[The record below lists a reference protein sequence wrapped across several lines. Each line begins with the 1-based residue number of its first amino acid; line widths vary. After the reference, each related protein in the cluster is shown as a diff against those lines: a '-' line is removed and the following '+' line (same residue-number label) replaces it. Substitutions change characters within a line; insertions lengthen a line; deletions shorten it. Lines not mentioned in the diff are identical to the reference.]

1 MRKIDK
7 ENEFNREADLTLEE
21 LKQSPEFKN
30 LSDEQILKFTEFLK
44 TFSHLVYQ
52 VHRKINYCEVKNEMI
67 IDLHNNNTEIKIA
80 A

>member
-1 MRKIDK
+1 MKKR
-7 ENEFNREADLTLEE
+7 EENNEFNREKDLTLEE

-30 LSDEQILKFTEFLK
+30 LSDEQLLKFIDFLK

-52 VHRKINYCEVKNEMI
+52 AHRKINCCEEENEMI
-67 IDLHNNNTEIKIA
+67 IDLHDNTEIKIA

>member
-1 MRKIDK
+1 MKKRDK
-7 ENEFNREADLTLEE
+7 NNEFNREEDLTIEE

-30 LSDEQILKFTEFLK
+30 LSDEQILKFIEFFK

-52 VHRKINYCEVKNEMI
+52 AHRKINCCEEESEMI
-67 IDLHNNNTEIKIA
+67 IDLYKNTELKIA

>member
-1 MRKIDK
+1 MKKR
-7 ENEFNREADLTLEE
+7 EENNEFNREKDLTLEE

-30 LSDEQILKFTEFLK
+30 LSDEQILKFIEFLK

-52 VHRKINYCEVKNEMI
+52 AHRKINCCEEENEMI
-67 IDLHNNNTEIKIA
+67 IDLHNNTEIKIA

>member
-1 MRKIDK
+1 MKKRDK
-7 ENEFNREADLTLEE
+7 NNEFNREEDLTIEE

-30 LSDEQILKFTEFLK
+30 LSDEQILKFIEFFK

-52 VHRKINYCEVKNEMI
+52 AHRKINCCEEENEMI
-67 IDLHNNNTEIKIA
+67 INLYKNTELKIA

>member
-1 MRKIDK
+1 MKKRDK
-7 ENEFNREADLTLEE
+7 NNEFNREEDLTLEE

-30 LSDEQILKFTEFLK
+30 LSDEQILKFIEFFK

-52 VHRKINYCEVKNEMI
+52 AHRKVNCCEEENEMI
-67 IDLHNNNTEIKIA
+67 IDLHKNTELKIA

>member
-1 MRKIDK
+1 MKKR
-7 ENEFNREADLTLEE
+7 EENNEFNREKNLTLEE

-52 VHRKINYCEVKNEMI
+52 ENRKINYCEVKNEMI